1 MTHAHIFSW
10 FVAIILFLVA
20 LKLYNGDNAKSVK
33 IVKMVLRLF
42 YVFILVTG
50 LILIMGLAKITLL
63 YILKAALGVWVIAM
77 MEMILSRV
85 SRRQRTSILWVQ
97 FSLALLL
104 VLYLG
109 LKLPLGFDWF

>member
-20 LKLYNGDNAKSVK
+20 LKLHNGGNAKRVK
-33 IVKMVLRLF
+33 IVQMILRLF

-50 LILIMGLAKITLL
+50 LILILDLTKITLL

-85 SRRQRTSILWVQ
+85 SRGQRTSILWVQ

-109 LKLPLGFDWF
+109 LKLPFGLDWF